1 MEKDLTQRLGLYLD
15 EIEKAVKTG
24 GEFAAEQ
31 APLLVQEFL
40 AWTFWEATLAMI
52 AWLLAAA
59 LLGLMC
65 RKFCKWG
72 RAAVSYLD
80 QNPLFLGCVLSGLF
94 GLVMLIPAAINAHKM
109 VKVSVAPRV
118 VLVEEVGRILGR
130 K

>member
-40 AWTFWEATLAMI
+40 AWTFWEATLAMV
-52 AWLLAAA
+52 ASLAAAA
-59 LLGLMC
+59 LLGLAC
-65 RKFCKWG
+65 RKLVKWNH
-72 RAAVSYLD
+72 AAESYVD
-80 QNPLFLGCVLSGLF
+80 AEPLIVGGVVT
-94 GLVMLIPAAINAHKM
+94 GLVGLMMLIPAAINAHKM